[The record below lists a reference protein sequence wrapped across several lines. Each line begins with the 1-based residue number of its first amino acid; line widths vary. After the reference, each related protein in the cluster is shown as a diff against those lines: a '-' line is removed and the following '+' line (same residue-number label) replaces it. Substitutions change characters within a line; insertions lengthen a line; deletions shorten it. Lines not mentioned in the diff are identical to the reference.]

1 MKSKKELNKHN
12 RIPKKA
18 VAVKVDRRYFYA
30 LFAIAILTFI
40 IYFPAL
46 DNGFVWDDD
55 DYLKNNVFI
64 RSLNLGDI
72 FSNFVMGNYHPLTIL
87 VYAIEFKAF
96 GLSETGYHL
105 VNILIHILNTI
116 LVFYAINLL
125 SGKPGVAIIASLLFG
140 IHPLHV
146 ESVAWASE
154 LKDLLYSLFFIVT
167 VIYYL
172 KFKKDNRKKYYVY
185 ALIFFLLSLLSKAMA
200 ASLPV
205 ALLLIDYFKGYKID
219 SKSLVEKIPFF
230 LLSVIFG
237 FVAIQAQKTSGATDI
252 VFFPFDQRLIF
263 ASYGFVMYLVKLIIP
278 FNLCAYYAYPIRS
291 GNPLPAEYFT
301 FLLFALI
308 IAGIVLYSLRKTKVL
323 VLGVGFFAITV
334 FLVLQ
339 LLPVGGAIM
348 ADRYSYIP
356 SIGIFYLA
364 GEGIIRLWNNK
375 KYRTLSYILVG
386 VSLIFYSSRTFAR
399 CDIWQN
405 GMTLWNDV
413 IEKYQTIPQAYINR
427 GIIFAAEKKYD
438 EALRD
443 YNKALEIEPKFSK
456 AYNNRGGLMR
466 TLKKYEEAISDFNK
480 AIELQ
485 PDYTIAFNNRGLL
498 MNITRRYDQAISD
511 YSKAISLKKD
521 YAEAYSNRGIAYR
534 NAGKFEESLRDFNK
548 TIELQPNYY
557 KAYSER
563 GILMAAQNKYDEA
576 LKDYNRTI
584 EMQPDYPN
592 VYFNR
597 GNLNMT
603 LKKNDDA
610 IRDFSKALS
619 LQPALAE
626 AYYNRG
632 LCEININRKTEACK
646 DFQTAAQYGLQYAAD
661 QYKALCQ

>member
-12 RIPKKA
+12 RTPRKPT
-18 VAVKVDRRYFYA
+18 VVKTDKRFYYG
-30 LFAIAILTFI
+30 LFAIAIIAFI
-40 IYFPAL
+40 IYSPAL
-46 DNGFVWDDD
+46 NNGFVWDDD

-64 RSLNLGDI
+64 KTINLKDI

-96 GLSETGYHL
+96 GLSEAGYHF
-105 VNILIHILNTI
+105 VNILIHILNSI
-116 LVFYAINLL
+116 LVFYLVNLL
-125 SGKPGVAIIASLLFG
+125 CGKQGVAFVASLLFA

-167 VIYYL
+167 IIYYL
-172 KFKKDNRKKYYVY
+172 KYKNDNKKKYYIY
-185 ALIFFLLSLLSKAMA
+185 ALLFFLLSLLSKAMA

-205 ALLLIDYFKGYKID
+205 ALILIDYFKGYKID
-219 SKSLVEKIPFF
+219 SKSLIEKIPFF

-252 VFFPFDQRLIF
+252 AVFPLAQRLIF
-263 ASYGFVMYLVKLIIP
+263 ASYGFIMYLIKLIIP
-278 FNLCAYYAYPIRS
+278 FNLCAYYAYPIQS
-291 GNPLPAEYFT
+291 GGSLPGGYIT
-301 FLLFALI
+301 FLLLAL
-308 IAGIVLYSLRKTKVL
+308 AVTAYVLYSIRKSKKVL
-323 VLGVGFFAITV
+323 LGVGFFSITV

-356 SIGIFYLA
+356 SIGIFYLI
-364 GEGIIRLWNNK
+364 GEGIYWLWNNR
-375 KYRTLSYILVG
+375 KYKTFAYVLIG
-386 VSLIFYSSRTFAR
+386 GSLIFYSAQTYAR
-399 CDIWQN
+399 VDIWQN

-413 IEKYQTIPQAYINR
+413 IKKYQTIPQAYINR
-427 GIIFAAEKKYD
+427 GIIFAGEKKYD

-443 YNKALEIEPKFSK
+443 YNKALEIEPQFSK

-466 TLKKYEEAISDFNK
+466 SLKKYEEAIADFNK
-480 AIELQ
+480 AIEIQ
-485 PDYTIAFNNRGLL
+485 PDYTIAYNNRGLL
-498 MNITRRYDQAISD
+498 MNITKRYDQAISD

-548 TIELQPNYY
+548 TIELAPNYY

-563 GILMAAQNKYDEA
+563 GILMYTQNRFDEA
-576 LKDYNRTI
+576 LRDYNRAI
-584 EMQPDYPN
+584 EMQPEYPN

-603 LKKNDDA
+603 LKKNEDA

-619 LQPALAE
+619 LQPGLAE
-626 AYYNRG
+626 AYYSRG
-632 LCEININRKTEACK
+632 LCEVSVGRKSDACK
-646 DFQTAAQYGLQYAAD
+646 DFQTAVSYGLTYAGD
-661 QYKALCQ
+661 QYKINCQ